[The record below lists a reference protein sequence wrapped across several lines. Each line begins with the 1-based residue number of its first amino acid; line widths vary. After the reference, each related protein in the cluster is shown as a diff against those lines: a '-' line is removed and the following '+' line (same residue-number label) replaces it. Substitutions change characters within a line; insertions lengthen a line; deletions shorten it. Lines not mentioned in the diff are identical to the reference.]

1 MGDIFRE
8 IDEELRQER
17 YEKLWRRYGKYMIG
31 AAIIFVLAVAGY
43 QIWRQYDRS
52 QREAESARFASA
64 VTAME
69 QGRSADAQAMF
80 SALARDTSSGYG
92 TLARL
97 HEAALRAS
105 SGDRDGAI
113 SVYDQLAA
121 DTSADKPLREL
132 ATILAALHRL
142 GDDKA
147 DLAAIRAGLEPLAAA
162 NAAWRFSALELLGLI
177 AQREG
182 KTAAAKKHFQAIVD
196 DPKAPRGA
204 RTRASQLLA
213 IMEG

>member
-17 YEKLWRRYGKYMIG
+17 YEKLWRRYGKY
-31 AAIIFVLAVAGY
+31 AIACIVVLVLGVAGY
-43 QIWRQYDRS
+43 QIWRHYERTA
-52 QREAESARFASA
+52 REAESVKFASA

-69 QGRSADAQAMF
+69 QGRSADAQALF
-80 SALARDTSSGYG
+80 SALARETDSGFG

-105 SGDRDGAI
+105 AGDREGAL
-113 SVYDQLAA
+113 SVYDELAA
-121 DTSADKPLREL
+121 DESADKPLREL

-142 GDDKA
+142 GSDKA
-147 DLAAIRAGLEPLAAA
+147 DLAAVRAKLEPLAAKD
-162 NAAWRFSALELLGLI
+162 AAWRFSALELLGLI

-182 KTAAAKKHFQAIVD
+182 KTAEAKKHFQAIVD
-196 DPKAPRGA
+196 DPQAPRGT